1 MPRYLKQNGK
11 RVPNFKKELAW
22 FIVPVKS
29 DKGSR
34 AFNTETYLLP
44 TRVADYIE
52 LLENKFTGESPKL
65 PLK

>member
-1 MPRYLKQNGK
+1 MPRYLKSNGK

-29 DKGSR
+29 HKGNTML
-34 AFNTETYLLP
+34 NTETYLLP

-52 LLENKFTGESPKL
+52 LLESKIIGDLPKL
-65 PLK
+65 PIK